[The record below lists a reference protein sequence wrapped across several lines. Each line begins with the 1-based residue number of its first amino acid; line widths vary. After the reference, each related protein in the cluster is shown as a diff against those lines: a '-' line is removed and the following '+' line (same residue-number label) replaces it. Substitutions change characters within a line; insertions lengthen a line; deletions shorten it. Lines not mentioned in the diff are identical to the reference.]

1 MTQPRGPSSSTPW
14 RFIVGEVY
22 RGRSVGRALMHLNV
36 KSDVKMRGRV
46 LDVGGGHRQTYLDF
60 VSVPEAKELIVVDI
74 QRTNAVDVVGS
85 VTNMPLK
92 SASVDT
98 VLCFNLLEHVFDHKA
113 ALREIYRVMKPG
125 AVLYGW
131 VPFMIGVHGDP
142 HDHYRYTGMTLD
154 ILLSETGL
162 TPVKVENS
170 GGVFLS
176 AFDMVRPY
184 IRCWLIGGILRV
196 AGVVVA
202 LLATW
207 LVSRV
212 GYGSHRSLDPSA
224 CPSGVWLSPSD
235 NDGKHIGFDNGLL

>member
-46 LDVGGGHRQTYLDF
+46 LDIGGGHRQTYLDF
-60 VSVPEAKELIVVDI
+60 VSVAEAKELIVVDI
-74 QRTNAVDVVGS
+74 QRTHAVDVVGS

-98 VLCFNLLEHVFDHKA
+98 VLCFNLLEHVFDHQA
-113 ALREIYRVMKPG
+113 ALREIRRVMKPG

-131 VPFMIGVHGDP
+131 VPFIIGVHGDP
-142 HDHYRYTGMTLD
+142 HDYFRYTGTALS

-162 TPVKVENS
+162 TPINIENS

-176 AFDMVRPY
+176 AFDMLRPY
-184 IRCWLIGGILRV
+184 IRSRFIGRYLRV
-196 AGVVVA
+196 MGVVLA
-202 LLATW
+202 LIATW
-207 LVSRV
+207 LFSRIT
-212 GYGSHRSLDPSA
+212 YGSYKSLSLTD
-224 CPSGVWLSPSD
+224 CPAGIWFVAER
-235 NDGKHIGFDNGLL
+235 I

>member
-46 LDVGGGHRQTYLDF
+46 LDIGGGHRQTYLDF
-60 VSVPEAKELIVVDI
+60 ASVPEAKELIVVDI
-74 QRTNAVDVVGS
+74 QRTHAVDVVGS
-85 VTNMPLK
+85 VTNMPLN

-98 VLCFNLLEHVFDHKA
+98 VLCFNLLEHVFDHGA
-113 ALREIYRVMKPG
+113 ALSEIHRVMKPG
-125 AVLYGW
+125 GVLYGW

-142 HDHYRYTGMTLD
+142 NDYYRYTGTTLSM
-154 ILLSETGL
+154 LLSESGL

-176 AFDMVRPY
+176 AFDMLRPY
-184 IRCWLIGGILRV
+184 IRSRFIGSHLRV
-196 AGVVVA
+196 MGVVLA
-202 LLATW
+202 LITTW
-207 LVSRV
+207 LFSRIR
-212 GYGSHRSLDPSA
+212 YGSYKSLNLTDCPAGIWFVAERS
-224 CPSGVWLSPSD
+224 
-235 NDGKHIGFDNGLL
+235 

>member
-46 LDVGGGHRQTYLDF
+46 LDIGGGHRQTYLDF

-74 QRTNAVDVVGS
+74 QRTHAVDVVGS

-98 VLCFNLLEHVFDHKA
+98 VLCFNLLEHVFDHGA
-113 ALREIYRVMKPG
+113 ALSEIHRVMKPG

-142 HDHYRYTGMTLD
+142 DDYYRYTGTTLST
-154 ILLSETGL
+154 LLSE
-162 TPVKVENS
+162 S
-170 GGVFLS
+170 G
-176 AFDMVRPY
+176 
-184 IRCWLIGGILRV
+184 
-196 AGVVVA
+196 
-202 LLATW
+202 
-207 LVSRV
+207 
-212 GYGSHRSLDPSA
+212 
-224 CPSGVWLSPSD
+224 
-235 NDGKHIGFDNGLL
+235 